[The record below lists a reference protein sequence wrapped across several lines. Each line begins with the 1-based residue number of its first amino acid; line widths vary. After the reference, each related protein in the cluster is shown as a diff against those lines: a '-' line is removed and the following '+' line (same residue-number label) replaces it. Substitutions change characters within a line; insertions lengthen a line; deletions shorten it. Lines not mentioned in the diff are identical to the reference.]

1 MEHILT
7 VLGLLRPVWEL
18 LKPGDLDV
26 VVEAT
31 MMEIHEDAVVGGFDE
46 LDDLRDA
53 LKDWATGQL
62 PGLVDRQRNGERL
75 AAEDIDASM
84 KAAVLDRFPDC
95 RGEEAAKSFVS
106 ALRTRLYASPD
117 AALILGNQIDA
128 HRTETSDGF
137 GALSSAISSGFEG
150 VQRSISSLMTSE
162 ADASDGGPPASD
174 LNRVRIETRL
184 DEARQLLTEG
194 KPRTALARLA
204 HVESSEAGHLWA
216 RAQFRVSLNSAVA
229 LMQMGEWES
238 AEERLSRAER
248 LFPEDPVLRAN
259 RIQLRLGMGDT
270 KGAVEFAEVEIDRGL
285 PPAVRAAAMYALA
298 ACGRAAEAVELVT
311 DFDAADADELLAL
324 SSAQLRLDDSAQ
336 AVRSADRAS
345 ALRPDDPTILQA
357 HGLALLVEARRI
369 SGSTAVDG
377 CDPKA
382 MLTAARTRLREAEAA
397 ASKGELTE
405 LLIDIRTN
413 LAAAELALGNLEEAV
428 RLCGLTLELRPD
440 DTTARLNRGVALFR
454 LGEHELAAS
463 DLTLAMAEHAEMAVI
478 PLTASLLALGRDSE
492 ALSVIQDLWSQDIDQ
507 DLRVDVADLA
517 LQATNTGEH
526 GEVLDTALKYLSG
539 RADESPAAC
548 VALARLASANGD
560 FEEARRLL
568 GSVDYEEALRAGA
581 SPLTILDAAVIYYRQ
596 RDYVDASAVSGL
608 LKDDPNLP
616 NAAELHVMSLY
627 RAGRLVDAY
636 EAAHDY
642 RLTWGVRPTVAQVEA
657 AMLRQLGDM
666 TSAAD
671 LYEELYESDGD
682 LGWGLN
688 AAAARISAGDDGT
701 AASLMR
707 GIDAQS
713 TDLSPEGQMQAASI
727 LLHLGMPGALEAAYS
742 AARRAPNSPE
752 IQSAYAGIFLQ
763 RSRGD
768 DSRFDVSEIQPGT
781 AVLISIDGKKS
792 WRLIVDEDESN
803 AQPLDLKPNTELGS
817 ALLGHKAGDSVVLGR
832 GEDVLVVKVEEIQ
845 SKYVRLF
852 QEAFAEFGTRFPTDR
867 SIRAIKVSENDL
879 TELHAELGRHH
890 QAMVQ
895 AMTLVNENGVPA
907 SAFSRLTG
915 IGIFESAHALLS
927 DSRVRSRVS
936 DGSLLPNQEVQTS
949 DTLVLDVSALVTLQ
963 AVGLLPVLEQSAV
976 TCVVT
981 TQVMDELRAAE
992 HRLSDRMHSAT
1003 LAGDGRRIHL
1013 TSSEENQELSSVV
1026 EIVAEILRFV
1036 DAKCSTGTSTSLLSY
1051 SEEGNTLRAM
1061 LGGTGLS
1068 TALYSVDLGGI
1079 AVSDEAGM
1087 RVLAKVELGAPSADT
1102 LGIIRMLVAEKT
1114 LTEEDAR
1121 TVTAQ
1126 LIELGY
1132 VALPLTAEE
1141 VLCLVKER
1149 HLNPDAATVKIVRG
1163 ALAKAILAPQEV
1175 AVLGADI
1182 LAVVC
1187 FDEPLGLG
1195 RQNLVDAVLEGLH
1208 ERGDQVV
1215 GTCLGLVKRELLLA
1229 PLQWQRLVDYSKAWY
1244 AARGLEPPR
1253 LL

>member
-1 MEHILT
+1 MEQILT

-31 MMEIHEDAVVGGFDE
+31 MMEIHEDAVVAGFDG

-53 LKDWATGQL
+53 LKSWANEQL
-62 PGLVDRQRNGERL
+62 PELVGRLKNGERL
-75 AAEDIDASM
+75 TAEDIDASLH
-84 KAAVLDRFPDC
+84 AAVLDDFPDC
-95 RGEEAAKSFVS
+95 HGQEAAQAFVS

-117 AALILGNQIDA
+117 AALILGNQIDT

-137 GALSSAISSGFEG
+137 DALTSVVNAGFEG
-150 VQRSISSLMTSE
+150 FQRSISSLTTSE
-162 ADASDGGPPASD
+162 ADASDGGPPAAD

-184 DEARQLLTEG
+184 DEARQLLIEG
-194 KPRTALARLA
+194 KPRTALARLDRI
-204 HVESSEAGHLWA
+204 ESSEVGHLWT

-270 KGAVEFAEVEIDRGL
+270 QSAVECAQAEIDRGL
-285 PPAVRAAAMYALA
+285 LPEVRTAVMHALT
-298 ACGRAAEAVELVT
+298 ACGRAAEAVQLVT
-311 DFDAADADELLAL
+311 DIDAADADELLAL
-324 SSAQLRLDDSAQ
+324 SSAQLSLDDSAQ
-336 AVRSADRAS
+336 AARSADRAA
-345 ALRPDDPTILQA
+345 ALRPGDPTILHA
-357 HGLALLVEARRI
+357 YGLALLVEARRF
-369 SGSTAVDG
+369 SSSTAVSG
-377 CDPKA
+377 GDPTA
-382 MLTAARTRLREAEAA
+382 TVTAARERLREAETA

-405 LLIDIRTN
+405 LLIDVRTN
-413 LAAAELALGNLEEAV
+413 LAAAELALDNPEEAV

-440 DTTARLNRGVALFR
+440 DTTARLNRGVARFR

-463 DLTLAMAEHAEMAVI
+463 DLVAALPEHAGMAVI
-478 PLTASLLALGRDSE
+478 PLAASLLALDRDSE
-492 ALSVIQDLWSQDIDQ
+492 ALSVIQDVWSEDIDE
-507 DLRVDVADLA
+507 DLRVDIAGVAV
-517 LQATNTGEH
+517 QATDPGEH
-526 GEVLDTALKYLSG
+526 GEFLDTTVEYLSG
-539 RADESPAAC
+539 RAVESPAAC
-548 VALARLASANGD
+548 VALARRASAIGD
-560 FEEARRLL
+560 SSETKRLL
-568 GSVDYEEALRAGA
+568 GLVDFEEALRAGS
-581 SPLTILDAAVIYYRQ
+581 SPLIVLDAAVIYYRQ
-596 RDYVDASAVSGL
+596 QDYADASAIAGL
-608 LKDDPNLP
+608 LKDDPHLP
-616 NAAELHVMSLY
+616 KAAELHVMSLY
-627 RAGRLVDAY
+627 RAGRLAEAY
-636 EAAHDY
+636 EAARGY
-642 RLTWGVRPTVAQVEA
+642 RLTWGVHPTVAQVEA

-666 TSAAD
+666 TSAAE
-671 LYEELYESDGD
+671 LYEELYKSDGD

-688 AAAARISAGDDGT
+688 AAAARISAGDED
-701 AASLMR
+701 AAALLMR
-707 GIDAQS
+707 VIDAQS
-713 TDLSPEGQMQAASI
+713 TDLSPEGQMQAAGI
-727 LLHLGMPGALEAAYS
+727 LLHLGMPGELEAAYS

-752 IQSAYAGIFLQ
+752 IQSAYTGIFLQ

-768 DSRFDVSEIQPGT
+768 DSRFDASEVQPGT

-792 WRLIVDEDESN
+792 WRLMLDDNERN
-803 AQPLDLKPNTELGS
+803 AQSLDLKPDTELGS
-817 ALLGHKAGDSVVLGR
+817 ALLGHKVGDSVVLGR
-832 GEDVLVVKVEEIQ
+832 GEDVLVVRVEEIQ

-915 IGIFESAHALLS
+915 IGIFESTHALLS
-927 DSRVRSRVS
+927 DSKVRSRVS
-936 DGSLLPNQEVQTS
+936 DGSLLPNQEIQTS

-963 AVGLLPVLEQSAV
+963 AIGLLPVLEQSAV

-992 HRLSDRMHSAT
+992 HRLSDRMHSVT
-1003 LAGDGRRIHL
+1003 LAGDGQRIHL
-1013 TSSEENQELSSVV
+1013 TSYEENQELSSVV

-1036 DAKCSTGTSTSLLSY
+1036 DAECSTGTSTSLLSY

-1068 TALYSVDLGGI
+1068 TALYSVDLGAI

-1087 RVLAKVELGAPSADT
+1087 RILAKVELGARSADT

-1121 TVTAQ
+1121 TATAQ
-1126 LIELGY
+1126 FIELGY
-1132 VALPLTAEE
+1132 AALPLTAEE
-1141 VLCLVKER
+1141 ILCLVKER
-1149 HLNPDAATVKIVRG
+1149 HLNPDAATVTIVSG
-1163 ALAKAILAPQEV
+1163 ALAKAILAPQEI

-1182 LAVVC
+1182 LTVVC

-1208 ERGDQVV
+1208 KRGDSAV
-1215 GTCLGLVKRELLLA
+1215 GTCLGLVKRRLLLA

-1253 LL
+1253 VL